1 MHVSFTDG
9 SKNEDISKVDHS
21 KSLLTLEGQQDSL
34 FQVVLYALHTVL
46 LEDENPVAYLLLR
59 CLRSY
64 SILDMYAALEVH
76 TSDTIAAA
84 EAEVLRFSSLMR
96 VGYL

>member
-1 MHVSFTDG
+1 
-9 SKNEDISKVDHS
+9 
-21 KSLLTLEGQQDSL
+21 
-34 FQVVLYALHTVL
+34 VLI
-46 LEDENPVAYLLLR
+46 EDENPVAYLLLR